1 MEKLCDRRE
10 KLCLNFAKKCVN
22 NPKTTHMFPKNI
34 KLHDMKTRNPE
45 KFLVQHALNDR
56 LKRSPI
62 TYMQNLMN
70 SHKVQTGKRITN
82 LSKTY
87 QKNTKQ

>member
-34 KLHDMKTRNPE
+34 KLHEMKTRNPE

-62 TYMQNLMN
+62 IYMQNLLN
-70 SHKVQTGKRITN
+70 SHKV
-82 LSKTY
+82 
-87 QKNTKQ
+87 